1 MTEHPQG
8 VPLGHDAKKWAPL
21 LGKAHAQPNKLEG
34 DDGSTQNHLAL
45 GPAEPPASLY
55 DGHVM
60 HARSRPVAHRFRY
73 RVFSL
78 LIDLDR
84 LDEAD
89 ALSPLFG
96 VNRGNLVSFHER
108 DHGRGDGTALSVQA
122 RELARLAGVEGD
134 ISKITL
140 LCYPRVLGYAFN
152 PLSVYYVFDR
162 TGRPSCILYEVHN
175 TFSQRHTYAARVAPD
190 ELDATGLRQ
199 ARDKL
204 LYVSPFLG
212 MAMRYEFFLKTPAQS
227 LFLRIGERDERGMI
241 LLATF
246 AAARRRLST
255 RALLACCIAVPM
267 LGLKVMGA
275 IHVEAARLWLK
286 GLRPLSR
293 PAPPAQT
300 SFGATGLFGPASGGR
315 RSACAYDDPPSG
327 TSSTEREKVAT
338 SPATALGIIDK

>member
-1 MTEHPQG
+1 MNEHP
-8 VPLGHDAKKWAPL
+8 
-21 LGKAHAQPNKLEG
+21 KL
-34 DDGSTQNHLAL
+34 AR

-55 DGHVM
+55 VGHVM

-73 RVFSL
+73 HVFSL

-96 VNRGNLVSFHER
+96 VNRRNLVSFHER
-108 DHGRGDGTALSVQA
+108 DHGRRDGTALSVQA
-122 RELARLAGVEGD
+122 RELARLAGVEGE
-134 ISKITL
+134 ISKVTL

-152 PLSVYYVFDR
+152 PLSVYYVFDQA
-162 TGRPSCILYEVHN
+162 GEPSCILYEVHN
-175 TFSQRHTYAARVAPD
+175 TFFERHTYVAKVAPG

-199 ARDKL
+199 TRDKL

-227 LFLRIGERDERGMI
+227 LFLRIGERDERGMT

-255 RALLACCIAVPM
+255 RALLACCLGVPM
-267 LGLKVMGA
+267 LGLKVIGA

-286 GLRPLSR
+286 GLRPLPR
-293 PAPPAQT
+293 PAPPARA
-300 SFGATGLFGPASGGR
+300 SFATMGLFGSASGGR
-315 RSACAYDDPPSG
+315 HAACAYDNPPSG
-327 TSSTEREKVAT
+327 TSTTEREKVAS
-338 SPATALGIIDK
+338 SPATASGIIDT